1 MKKTTIAFGLIFGTL
16 ASTPSHSMPPGSN
29 STPAG
34 KRIIE
39 RQGEF
44 SKVNTLNLCVDYHDL
59 ETEERRKAYI
69 KELDLRSQLSEQ
81 DHTLPNLHKISNRMT
96 MCGMYMS
103 KGRPIAEK
111 SRQIRPLTFKTVHIY
126 DDLYITTQSGMI
138 TEVLERKKGEMPPA
152 LVSKKPKVQAPPV
165 APK

>member
-16 ASTPSHSMPPGSN
+16 ASTPSYSMPPGSN

-34 KRIIE
+34 ERVIE
-39 RQGEF
+39 REGKL
-44 SKVNTLNLCVDYHDL
+44 SKVATLKLCVDYHDL
-59 ETEERRKAYI
+59 KTEEERKVYI

-81 DHTLPNLHKISNRMT
+81 DHKLAPLHQVSNSMT

-103 KGRPIAEK
+103 KGKPLAEK
-111 SRQIRPLTFKTVHIY
+111 SRQIRPLTFKTVHVY

-138 TEVLERKKGEMPPA
+138 TAIHERKEGEIPPA
-152 LVSKKPKVQAPPV
+152 LVPEKPKVQAPPV